1 MKWLARLL
9 LVCLSVA
16 LLSSCGG
23 TATGNPGNNMG
34 ESPRPSGEG
43 CDPDPFVCPDDTL
56 VYRQGASCEFDAC
69 P

>member
-9 LVCLSVA
+9 LVSVSVA

-23 TATGNPGNNMG
+23 TATGNPGSNLDA
-34 ESPRPSGEG
+34 PDRTAGEG
-43 CDPDPFVCPDDTL
+43 CHPDPLVCPNGTL
-56 VYRQGASCEFDAC
+56 VYRQGVSCEFDPC